1 MKSYLL
7 RSGPSA
13 LLITLLTILSITP
26 AEAATLLRWKLQQ
39 GDRFRVQINQDTK
52 SVMTVAGKPIET
64 PQKMAMQISW
74 VVESVDDQGIIQLA
88 QTFERIKLSMQP
100 AGQTEVN
107 YDSASEQPPSAMA
120 KMVASMLQPM
130 IGVKVTQTMTDRG
143 KVLAVDIPAEAL
155 KKIKSNPLAAQF
167 FSEDSIKEL
176 TGKAWPE
183 LPEKPIEP
191 GHQWTTDI
199 TTQSPI
205 GKMKIHNAYTY
216 KGTMQRGDRKLDQ
229 IGIAMQ
235 IEFEGGGK
243 LGAQVTVSEQDNAG
257 DAYFDRDKG
266 HFVESKM
273 VQKMDLEIVVFG
285 NTAQQSI
292 ETTQQLKVTP
302 VTTPQP

>member
-26 AEAATLLRWKLQQ
+26 AEAATLLRWKLKQ

-52 SVMTVAGKPIET
+52 SVMTVAGKPIEA
-64 PQKMAMQISW
+64 QKMAMQISW

-143 KVLAVDIPAEAL
+143 KVLDVDIPAEAL
-155 KKIKSNPLAAQF
+155 QKIKSDPLAAQF
-167 FSEDSIKEL
+167 FSEDFIKEL

-191 GHQWTTDI
+191 GHQWATDI

-266 HFVESKM
+266 YFVESKM
-273 VQKMDLEIVVFG
+273 VQKMDLEIAIFG
-285 NTAQQSI
+285 NTSRRSI

>member
-52 SVMTVAGKPIET
+52 SVMTVAGKPIEA
-64 PQKMAMQISW
+64 QKMAMQISW

-143 KVLAVDIPAEAL
+143 KVLDVDIPAEAL

-216 KGTMQRGDRKLDQ
+216 KGTMQRGDRTLDQ
-229 IGIAMQ
+229 IGIVMQ
-235 IEFEGGGK
+235 IEFGGGGK

-273 VQKMDLEIVVFG
+273 VQRMDLEIAIFG
-285 NTAQQSI
+285 NTSRRSI

>member
-52 SVMTVAGKPIET
+52 SVMTVAGKPIEA
-64 PQKMAMQISW
+64 QKMAMQISW

-100 AGQTEVN
+100 TGQPEVN

-143 KVLAVDIPAEAL
+143 KVLDVDIPAEAL

-266 HFVESKM
+266 YFVESKM
-273 VQKMDLEIVVFG
+273 VQRMDLEIAIFG
-285 NTAQQSI
+285 NTSRRSI